1 MKNLFIAFFIFL
13 NLNLFAQKPCEIDAN
28 VTDSIGSY
36 KTTKQYIIYERSF
49 AGNSTDI
56 YFSLVNTD
64 GILSLDV
71 QFLQKSSDFIKA
83 NCLDVNSKIYFQ
95 LSNGKIISLRSVGYE
110 NCGTL
115 IKDQNNIN
123 NRIMSGSFV
132 FVKENFEDLKTST
145 VTFMRVKYATETID
159 YPFKTELISEIDK
172 KEYKPENYFINYIKC
187 IE

>member
-1 MKNLFIAFFIFL
+1 MKKLFVSLFIL
-13 NLNLFAQKPCEIDAN
+13 LTLTLFAQKPCEIDTN
-28 VTDSIGSY
+28 VTDSLGTY

-56 YFSLVNTD
+56 SFSLVNTN

-71 QFLQKSSDFIKA
+71 QFLQKSADFIKA
-83 NCLDVNSKIYFQ
+83 NCLDANSKIYLQ
-95 LSNGKIISLRSVGYE
+95 LSNGKIVTLRSVGYE

-115 IKDQNNIN
+115 VKDQNSIN
-123 NRIMSGSFV
+123 NRIMSGNFV
-132 FVKENFEDLKTST
+132 FVKENYEDLKTNT

-159 YPFKTELISEIDK
+159 YPFKTEFVSEIDK
-172 KEYKPENYFINYIKC
+172 NKYEPENYFINYLKC

>member
-1 MKNLFIAFFIFL
+1 MKKLFVTLFILL
-13 NLNLFAQKPCEIDAN
+13 NLTLFAQKPCEIDAN

-36 KTTKQYIIYERSF
+36 KTTKQYLIYERSF

-64 GILSLDV
+64 GMVSLDV
-71 QFLQKSSDFIKA
+71 QFLQKSADFIKA
-83 NCLDVNSKIYFQ
+83 NCLDANSKIYLQ
-95 LSNGKIISLRSVGYE
+95 LSNGKIVTLRSVGFE

-115 IKDQNNIN
+115 VKDQNNIN

-132 FVKENFEDLKTST
+132 FLNENFEDLKTVT
-145 VTFMRVKYATETID
+145 VTFMRVKYATDTID
-159 YPFKTELISEIDK
+159 YPFKTELISEMDK
-172 KEYKPENYFINYIKC
+172 KNYEPENYFINYIKC

>member
-1 MKNLFIAFFIFL
+1 MKKLFVTLFILL
-13 NLNLFAQKPCEIDAN
+13 NLTLFAQKPCEIDAN

-36 KTTKQYIIYERSF
+36 KTTKQYLIYERSF

-56 YFSLVNTD
+56 YFSLVNSD
-64 GILSLDV
+64 GMVSLDV

-83 NCLDVNSKIYFQ
+83 NCLDANSKIYLQ
-95 LSNGKIISLRSVGYE
+95 LSNGKIVTLRSVGFE

-115 IKDQNNIN
+115 VKDQNNRN
-123 NRIMSGSFV
+123 NRIMSGSFA
-132 FVKENFEDLKTST
+132 FVNENFEDLKNTT

-159 YPFKTELISEIDK
+159 YPFKTEFVSEVDQNK
-172 KEYKPENYFINYIKC
+172 YEPENYFINYIKC